1 MTPWKMIVEDF
12 GKIKH
17 AEIETA
23 PFMLFVGDNNSG
35 KSYLLS
41 LLWGIRNIGITR
53 LIGITNILQTEESYT
68 LENWLTEQIQLVKK
82 TGKHEVLLTEVHELL
97 NSVLNDGLNRYKN
110 KLAGWIFNS
119 QDIPIG
125 HVEIKIGD
133 LSKEILHFQVEAEML
148 FMFTDEKYKISVPKS
163 VYEGIEHPDAKDY
176 KWFLIRAIYCCLL
189 GIEFDD
195 NGDDN
200 IYLPAARTGFML
212 TKDIINKIGRK
223 NTFNITDEKE
233 DIVPF
238 TRPINQF
245 LDVMNDLTVEKK
257 GADKYSGI
265 AGDIEETMAEGTVEI
280 NMVPNKEVL
289 YVPQGKK
296 KGMPLR
302 VVSAVVTELSP
313 LILLLK
319 HRQQLDSFYYEEPE
333 MCLHPQLQQK
343 MGRILGRIVNAGI
356 KMTITTHS
364 DIILQHI
371 NNMIKLA
378 KHPQCEE
385 LCKKLGYGK
394 SDLLDSGQIK
404 VYQFESKNNRKTVVR
419 ELVCGDNGFVIPT
432 FNDAL
437 DRIMDES
444 YEIQEQ

>member
-41 LLWGIRNIGITR
+41 LLWGIHNIGIDR
-53 LIGITNILQTEESYT
+53 LIGSTNILETEESYA
-68 LENWLTEQIQLVKK
+68 LENWLMKQIQIAQKK
-82 TGKHEVLLTEVHELL
+82 GKHNVLLSEIHGLL
-97 NSVLNDGLNRYKN
+97 SSVLNDGLKRYKN
-110 KLAGWIFNS
+110 RLARWIFNS
-119 QDIPIG
+119 PDLSIG
-125 HVEIKIGD
+125 HIEIEIGD
-133 LSKEILHFQVEAEML
+133 LSKEVLYFQVEAGKVL
-148 FMFTDEKYKISVPKS
+148 IFTDGKHKYGLGKHNWDRIEEPNLKS
-163 VYEGIEHPDAKDY
+163 DI
-176 KWFLIRAIYCCLL
+176 WFLITAIYSCVLDIDL
-189 GIEFDD
+189 GYISD
-195 NGDDN
+195 GN

-212 TKDIINKIGRK
+212 TKDIINKVGRK
-223 NTFNITDEKE
+223 NTFNIAEEKE
-233 DIVPF
+233 DITPF

-245 LDVMNDLTVEKK
+245 LDVMGDLALEKK
-257 GADKYSGI
+257 GRDEYRGI
-265 AGDIEETMAEGTVEI
+265 ADNVEETMAEGTVEI
-280 NMVPNKEVL
+280 NMMPNKEVL

-343 MGRILGRIVNAGI
+343 MGRILSRIVNAGI
-356 KMTITTHS
+356 DMTVTTHS

-371 NNMIKLA
+371 NNMIKLSR
-378 KHPQCEE
+378 HPQCEE

-394 SDLLDSGQIK
+394 SDLLYPEQIK

-419 ELVCGDNGFVIPT
+419 ELVCRDNGFVIPT